1 MSQRCAFVAMCESC
15 EEGGKTMLH
24 NTAVCSGG
32 EAADATAKQ
41 RADDGLSRVRAWR
54 EACSK
59 ALGLRRAAAGRAWA
73 VLAALVSAMALSGC
87 GLSPGMTA
95 PSSVTEAKAATEAAR
110 TSGKGDQPPPGALV
124 EINNELVAKE
134 AAARPTAIPADV
146 ETLFGTP
153 KPYTL
158 APGDVLSI
166 VVWDHPEMN
175 LPTNGSGGSNSSQDQ
190 SASQVQSGYTVDSTG
205 AIQVAYVGPI
215 HVAGLTEM
223 QARDLVS
230 KKLAYYLNKP
240 QVTLRIESY
249 RSRRV
254 YVDGEVRTPGLMV
267 LNDMTMSLPEAI
279 NRAGG
284 FTAAGDRSRVSV
296 TRGDKTIMVNIPDMI
311 KKGMNPDKILL
322 QNGDLVRVY
331 SANESRVFVLG
342 EVGHPG
348 PLPFD
353 NGHLSLNDALGNA
366 GGISQSSGD
375 ASQVYVVRG
384 QKEGHRTVYHLNA
397 STPEAMA
404 TADEFELKPNDV
416 VFVDASALVK
426 WSRVV
431 SLILPSTQA
440 AAAGRMVGY
449 GY

>member
-1 MSQRCAFVAMCESC
+1 MS
-15 EEGGKTMLH
+15 
-24 NTAVCSGG
+24 
-32 EAADATAKQ
+32 
-41 RADDGLSRVRAWR
+41 
-54 EACSK
+54 
-59 ALGLRRAAAGRAWA
+59 
-73 VLAALVSAMALSGC
+73 
-87 GLSPGMTA
+87 A
-95 PSSVTEAKAATEAAR
+95 PSSVTQAKAATEAAH
-110 TSGKGDQPPPGALV
+110 TGGNGDQPPAGALV

-134 AAARPTAIPADV
+134 TAGKTTTIPTDV

-158 APGDVLSI
+158 GPGDVLSI

-175 LPTNGSGGSNSSQDQ
+175 LPTSSTSSAGQADQ

-223 QARDLVS
+223 EARNLVAS
-230 KKLAYYLNKP
+230 KLAYYLNKP

-296 TRGDKTIMVNIPDMI
+296 TRGKKTIMVNIPDMI
-311 KKGMNPDKILL
+311 KKGVNPDNILL

-331 SANESRVFVLG
+331 SANESRVYVLG

-366 GGISQSSGD
+366 GGISQGSGD

-384 QKEGHRTVYHLNA
+384 QKEGHRTVFHLDA

-404 TADEFELKPNDV
+404 TADEFDLKPNDV

-426 WSRVV
+426 WSRVIN
-431 SLILPSTQA
+431 LILPSTQA
-440 AAAGRMVGY
+440 ASAGRYVGA

>member
-1 MSQRCAFVAMCESC
+1 
-15 EEGGKTMLH
+15 ML
-24 NTAVCSGG
+24 NSTPDCSGG
-32 EAADATAKQ
+32 ETADVTALQ
-41 RADDGLSRVRAWR
+41 SARS
-54 EACSK
+54 
-59 ALGLRRAAAGRAWA
+59 LRRISAGRARA
-73 VLAALVSAMALSGC
+73 ALAAMATMVTAAALLAGC
-87 GLSPGMTA
+87 ALSPGMQA
-95 PSSVTEAKAATEAAR
+95 PSSVTEAKAATDAAR
-110 TSGKGDQPPPGALV
+110 SSGAKGDQPPPGALV

-134 AAARPTAIPADV
+134 AAARSTTIPANV

-158 APGDVLSI
+158 GPGDVLSI

-175 LPTNGSGGSNSSQDQ
+175 LPTNGSSGSNGQQDQ
-190 SASQVQSGYTVDSTG
+190 SASQVQSGYTVDSSG

-223 QARDLVS
+223 QARDLVAN
-230 KKLAYYLNKP
+230 KLAYYLNKP

-296 TRGDKTIMVNIPDMI
+296 TRGDKTILVNIPDMI
-311 KKGMNPDKILL
+311 KKGVNPDKILL

-366 GGISQSSGD
+366 GGISQGSGD

-384 QKEGHRTVYHLNA
+384 QKEGHRTVFHLDA
-397 STPEAMA
+397 SSPEAMA
-404 TADEFELKPNDV
+404 TADEFDLKPNDV

-426 WSRVV
+426 WSRVIN
-431 SLILPSTQA
+431 LILPSTQA
-440 AAAGRMVGY
+440 AAAGRAVGY
-449 GY
+449 GGY

>member
-1 MSQRCAFVAMCESC
+1 MAAMVAV
-15 EEGGKTMLH
+15 
-24 NTAVCSGG
+24 TALI
-32 EAADATAKQ
+32 A
-41 RADDGLSRVRAWR
+41 
-54 EACSK
+54 
-59 ALGLRRAAAGRAWA
+59 
-73 VLAALVSAMALSGC
+73 GC

-95 PSSVTEAKAATEAAR
+95 PSSVTQAKAATDAAR
-110 TSGKGDQPPPGALV
+110 TGGNNGDQPPAGALV

-134 AAARPTAIPADV
+134 AAARSTTVPADV

-175 LPTNGSGGSNSSQDQ
+175 LPTTSSGSNGNQDQ

-205 AIQVAYVGPI
+205 SIQVAYVGPI
-215 HVAGLTEM
+215 HVAGLTELD
-223 QARDLVS
+223 ARNLVAN
-230 KKLAYYLNKP
+230 KLAYYLKNP

-296 TRGDKTIMVNIPDMI
+296 TRGDKTVMVNFPDMI
-311 KKGMNPDKILL
+311 KKGVNPDRILL

-366 GGISQSSGD
+366 GGISQGSGD

-384 QKEGHRTVYHLNA
+384 QHEGHRTVYHLDA

-431 SLILPSTQA
+431 NLILPSTQA
-440 AAAGRMVGY
+440 AAAGRAVGY
-449 GY
+449 GGY

>member
-1 MSQRCAFVAMCESC
+1 MA
-15 EEGGKTMLH
+15 TMV
-24 NTAVCSGG
+24 T
-32 EAADATAKQ
+32 
-41 RADDGLSRVRAWR
+41 
-54 EACSK
+54 
-59 ALGLRRAAAGRAWA
+59 AAAL
-73 VLAALVSAMALSGC
+73 LAGC
-87 GLSPGMTA
+87 ALSPGMQA
-95 PSSVTEAKAATEAAR
+95 PSSVTQAKAATDAAR
-110 TSGKGDQPPPGALV
+110 SSGAKGDQPPPGALV

-134 AAARPTAIPADV
+134 AASRSTTIPENV

-158 APGDVLSI
+158 GPGDVLSI

-175 LPTNGSGGSNSSQDQ
+175 LPTNGGSGSNGQQDQ
-190 SASQVQSGYTVDSTG
+190 SASQVQSGYTVDSSG

-223 QARDLVS
+223 QARDLVA

-296 TRGDKTIMVNIPDMI
+296 TRGDKTILVNIPDMI
-311 KKGMNPDKILL
+311 KKGVNPDKILL

-366 GGISQSSGD
+366 GGISQGSGD

-384 QKEGHRTVYHLNA
+384 QKEGHRTVFHLDA
-397 STPEAMA
+397 SSPEAMA
-404 TADEFELKPNDV
+404 TADEFDLKPNDV

-426 WSRVV
+426 WSRVIN
-431 SLILPSTQA
+431 LILPSTQA
-440 AAAGRMVGY
+440 AAAGRAVGY
-449 GY
+449 GGY

>member
-1 MSQRCAFVAMCESC
+1 
-15 EEGGKTMLH
+15 ML
-24 NTAVCSGG
+24 NSTPDCSGG
-32 EAADATAKQ
+32 ETVDVTAKQ
-41 RADDGLSRVRAWR
+41 RPRSLRELSVGRA
-54 EACSK
+54 
-59 ALGLRRAAAGRAWA
+59 RAA
-73 VLAALVSAMALSGC
+73 LAAMATMVTTAALLAGC
-87 GLSPGMTA
+87 GLSPGMQA
-95 PSSVTEAKAATEAAR
+95 PSSVTQAKAATGAAR
-110 TSGKGDQPPPGALV
+110 TGGNGDQPPPGALI
-124 EINNELVAKE
+124 EINNDLVAKE
-134 AAARPTAIPADV
+134 AASRPTTVPANV

-158 APGDVLSI
+158 GPGDVLSI

-175 LPTNGSGGSNSSQDQ
+175 LPTNGSGGSNGAQDQ
-190 SASQVQSGYTVDSTG
+190 SASQVQSGYTVDSSG

-223 QARDLVS
+223 EARDLVS

-296 TRGDKTIMVNIPDMI
+296 TRGDKTTMVNIPDMI
-311 KKGMNPDKILL
+311 KKGVNPDKILL

-366 GGISQSSGD
+366 GGVSQGSGD

-384 QKEGHRTVYHLNA
+384 QKEGHRQVFHLDA
-397 STPEAMA
+397 SSPEAMA
-404 TADEFELKPNDV
+404 TADEFELQPNDV

-426 WSRVV
+426 WSRVIN
-431 SLILPSTQA
+431 LILPSTQA
-440 AAAGRMVGY
+440 AAAGRAVGY
-449 GY
+449 GGY

>member
-1 MSQRCAFVAMCESC
+1 
-15 EEGGKTMLH
+15 MLQH
-24 NTAVCSGG
+24 STPDFSSA
-32 EAADATAKQ
+32 EAADATATEGTHETVSCD
-41 RADDGLSRVRAWR
+41 RAGVRR
-54 EACSK
+54 GPST
-59 ALGLRRAAAGRAWA
+59 GRAWA
-73 VLAALVSAMALSGC
+73 AMATMVSILALISGC
-87 GLSPGMTA
+87 GMSPGMTA
-95 PSSVTEAKAATEAAR
+95 PTSVTQAKAATDAAR
-110 TSGKGDQPPPGALV
+110 TGGKDDQPPAGALV

-134 AAARPTAIPADV
+134 AASRPTTVPTDV
-146 ETLFGTP
+146 EKLFGTP

-158 APGDVLSI
+158 GPGDVLSI

-175 LPTNGSGGSNSSQDQ
+175 LPTTSSSSNGSQDQ
-190 SASQVQSGYTVDSTG
+190 STSQIVSGYTVDSTG
-205 AIQVAYVGPI
+205 SIQVAYVGAI
-215 HVAGLTEM
+215 HVAGLTEL

-230 KKLAYYLNKP
+230 NKLAYYLNKP
-240 QVTLRIESY
+240 QVTLRIEAY

-296 TRGDKTIMVNIPDMI
+296 TRGKETVMVNIPDMI
-311 KKGMNPDKILL
+311 KKGVNPDNILL

-331 SANESRVFVLG
+331 SSNESRVYVLG

-353 NGHLSLNDALGNA
+353 NGRLSLNDALGDA
-366 GGISQSSGD
+366 GGISQGSGD

-384 QKEGHRTVYHLNA
+384 QKEGHRTVFHLDA

-431 SLILPSTQA
+431 NLILPSTQA
-440 AAAGRMVGY
+440 ASAGRYVGA

>member
-1 MSQRCAFVAMCESC
+1 
-15 EEGGKTMLH
+15 MLH

-95 PSSVTEAKAATEAAR
+95 PSSVTEAKAATDAAR
-110 TSGKGDQPPPGALV
+110 TGGKGDQPPPGALV

>member
-1 MSQRCAFVAMCESC
+1 
-15 EEGGKTMLH
+15 ML
-24 NTAVCSGG
+24 NSTPDCSGG
-32 EAADATAKQ
+32 EAVHATAATAATATQPARSLRK
-41 RADDGLSRVRAWR
+41 LS
-54 EACSK
+54 
-59 ALGLRRAAAGRAWA
+59 AGRARA
-73 VLAALVSAMALSGC
+73 VLSAVAAIVAAAAMISGC
-87 GLSPGMTA
+87 ALSPGMTA
-95 PSSVTEAKAATEAAR
+95 PSSVTQAKAATDSAR
-110 TSGKGDQPPPGALV
+110 SGGNGDQPPPGALV
-124 EINNELVAKE
+124 EINNALVAKQ
-134 AAARPTAIPADV
+134 AAERPTAVPTNV
-146 ETLFGTP
+146 SSLFGTP

-158 APGDVLSI
+158 GPGDVLSI

-175 LPTNGSGGSNSSQDQ
+175 LPTGGGGGGNGSQDQ

-223 QARDLVS
+223 EARNLVAS
-230 KKLAYYLNKP
+230 KLAYYLNKP

-311 KKGMNPDKILL
+311 KEGVNPDKILL

-366 GGISQSSGD
+366 GGISQGSGD

-384 QKEGHRTVYHLNA
+384 QKEGHRTVYHLDA

-404 TADEFELKPNDV
+404 TADEFDLKPNDV

-426 WSRVV
+426 WSRVIN
-431 SLILPSTQA
+431 LILPSTQA
-440 AAAGRMVGY
+440 AAAGRAVGY
-449 GY
+449 GGY

>member
-1 MSQRCAFVAMCESC
+1 
-15 EEGGKTMLH
+15 MLH
-24 NTAVCSGG
+24 STPDCSNA
-32 EAADATAKQ
+32 ESEDATATEHAHESASSGNTGNGT
-41 RADDGLSRVRAWR
+41 RSARTPGT
-54 EACSK
+54 
-59 ALGLRRAAAGRAWA
+59 GRAWA
-73 VLAALVSAMALSGC
+73 AVAAVVALTALIAGC

-95 PSSVTEAKAATEAAR
+95 PSSVTQAKAATEAAR
-110 TSGKGDQPPPGALV
+110 TGGGKDDQPPAGALV
-124 EINNELVAKE
+124 EINNALVAKE
-134 AAARPTAIPADV
+134 AAARPATIPTNV

-158 APGDVLSI
+158 GPGDVLSI

-175 LPTNGSGGSNSSQDQ
+175 LPSTSTGANGPQDQ
-190 SASQVQSGYTVDSTG
+190 SASHVTSGYTVDSTG
-205 AIQVAYVGPI
+205 SIQVAYVGPI

-223 QARDLVS
+223 EARNLVS
-230 KKLAYYLNKP
+230 SKLSYYLNKP
-240 QVTLRIESY
+240 QVTLRIEAY

-296 TRGDKTIMVNIPDMI
+296 TRGKQTIMVNIPDMI
-311 KKGMNPDKILL
+311 KKGVNPDNILL

-384 QKEGHRTVYHLNA
+384 QQEGHRTVYHLDA

-416 VFVDASALVK
+416 IFVDASALVK

-431 SLILPSTQA
+431 NLILPSTQA
-440 AAAGRMVGY
+440 AAAGRAVGY
-449 GY
+449 GGY

>member
-1 MSQRCAFVAMCESC
+1 M
-15 EEGGKTMLH
+15 G
-24 NTAVCSGG
+24 
-32 EAADATAKQ
+32 
-41 RADDGLSRVRAWR
+41 RA
-54 EACSK
+54 
-59 ALGLRRAAAGRAWA
+59 RAA
-73 VLAALVSAMALSGC
+73 LAAMVTTAALLAGC
-87 GLSPGMTA
+87 GLSPGMQA
-95 PSSVTEAKAATEAAR
+95 PSSVTQAKAATGAAR
-110 TSGKGDQPPPGALV
+110 TGANGDQPPPGALI

-134 AAARPTAIPADV
+134 AASRPTTVPANV

-158 APGDVLSI
+158 GPGDVLSI

-175 LPTNGSGGSNSSQDQ
+175 LPTNGGGGGNGQQDQ
-190 SASQVQSGYTVDSTG
+190 SASQVQSGYTVDSSG

-284 FTAAGDRSRVSV
+284 FTANGDRSRVSV
-296 TRGDKTIMVNIPDMI
+296 TRGDKTTLVNIPDMI
-311 KKGMNPDKILL
+311 KKGVNPDKILL

-342 EVGHPG
+342 EVG
-348 PLPFD
+348 
-353 NGHLSLNDALGNA
+353 
-366 GGISQSSGD
+366 
-375 ASQVYVVRG
+375 
-384 QKEGHRTVYHLNA
+384 
-397 STPEAMA
+397 
-404 TADEFELKPNDV
+404 
-416 VFVDASALVK
+416 
-426 WSRVV
+426 
-431 SLILPSTQA
+431 
-440 AAAGRMVGY
+440 
-449 GY
+449 

>member
-1 MSQRCAFVAMCESC
+1 MLNSRPDCL
-15 EEGGKTMLH
+15 GGA
-24 NTAVCSGG
+24 AV
-32 EAADATAKQ
+32 DATATQ
-41 RADDGLSRVRAWR
+41 SARS
-54 EACSK
+54 
-59 ALGLRRAAAGRAWA
+59 LRRLSVGRARA
-73 VLAALVSAMALSGC
+73 ALAAMVTTAALLAGC
-87 GLSPGMTA
+87 GLSPGMQA
-95 PSSVTEAKAATEAAR
+95 PSSVTQAKAATGAAR
-110 TSGKGDQPPPGALV
+110 TGANGDQPPPGALI

-134 AAARPTAIPADV
+134 AASRPTTVPANV

-158 APGDVLSI
+158 GPGDVLSI

-175 LPTNGSGGSNSSQDQ
+175 LPTNGGGGGNGQQDQ
-190 SASQVQSGYTVDSTG
+190 SASQVQSGYTVDSSG

-284 FTAAGDRSRVSV
+284 FTANGDRSRVSV
-296 TRGDKTIMVNIPDMI
+296 TRGDKTTLVNIPDMI
-311 KKGMNPDKILL
+311 KKGVNPDKILL

-366 GGISQSSGD
+366 GGVSQGSGD

-384 QKEGHRTVYHLNA
+384 QKEGHRQVFHLDA
-397 STPEAMA
+397 SSPEAMA
-404 TADEFELKPNDV
+404 TADEFELQPNDV

-426 WSRVV
+426 WSRVIN
-431 SLILPSTQA
+431 LILPSTQA
-440 AAAGRMVGY
+440 AAAGRAVGY
-449 GY
+449 GGY